1 MENLENKKLFI
12 LDKVEEGEAAFNEM
26 VKDEMIYNPDG
37 AKYGRIVDILVLDK
51 KTREGQ
57 AYEQIQLVIEGS
69 DKKRYTK
76 NWSVDFCRKYFNQ
89 LGVKSA
95 DIHHAMIVFKIS
107 DTRFKRM
114 GMFMFCVTDGEAVIP
129 EAYEDE
135 GTDFSERLKKL
146 GL

>member
-1 MENLENKKLFI
+1 MENKHLFI
-12 LDKVEEGEAAFNEM
+12 LDKIEEGEAAFNEM
-26 VKDEMIYNPDG
+26 VEDEIIYNPEG
-37 AKYGRIVDILVLDK
+37 CKYGRIVDILVLDK

-69 DKKRYTK
+69 DRKRYTK

-89 LGVKSA
+89 IGIKSV
-95 DIHHAMIVFKIS
+95 DIHHAMVVFKVN
-107 DTRFKRM
+107 DTRFKRV
-114 GMFMFCVTDGEAVIP
+114 GMFMFCVTDDEFVVTEP
-129 EAYEDE
+129 YEEE

>member
-1 MENLENKKLFI
+1 MENKQLFI
-12 LDKVEEGEAAFNEM
+12 LDKIEEGQTAFDEM
-26 VKDEMIYNPDG
+26 VKDEVIYNPEDC
-37 AKYGRIVDILVLDK
+37 KYGRIVDILVLDK

-69 DKKRYTK
+69 DRKRYTK

-95 DIHHAMIVFKIS
+95 DIHHAMVVFKII
-107 DTRFKRM
+107 DTRFKRI
-114 GMFMFCVTDGEAVIP
+114 GMFMFCVTDDDYITTEP
-129 EAYEDE
+129 YEEE

>member
-1 MENLENKKLFI
+1 MENKQLFI
-12 LDKVEEGEAAFNEM
+12 LDKIEEGAAAFDEM
-26 VKDEMIYNPDG
+26 VKDEIIYNPEG
-37 AKYGRIVDILVLDK
+37 CKYGRIVDILVLDK

-69 DKKRYTK
+69 DRKRYTK

-89 LGVKSA
+89 MGVKSA
-95 DIHHAMIVFKIS
+95 DIHHAMVVFKVT
-107 DTRFKRM
+107 DTRFKRI
-114 GMFMFCVTDGEAVIP
+114 GMFMFCVTDGVCVTTEP
-129 EAYEDE
+129 YEEE

>member
-1 MENLENKKLFI
+1 MENKHLFI
-12 LDKVEEGEAAFNEM
+12 LDKIEEGTAAFEEM
-26 VKDEMIYNPDG
+26 VKDEIIYNPEG
-37 AKYGRIVDILVLDK
+37 CKYGRIVDILVLDK

-69 DKKRYTK
+69 DRKRYTK

-89 LGVKSA
+89 IGIKSV
-95 DIHHAMIVFKIS
+95 DIHHAMVIFKIT
-107 DTRFKRM
+107 DTRFKRI
-114 GMFMFCVTDGEAVIP
+114 GMFMFCVTDGEYVTTEP
-129 EAYEDE
+129 YEEE

>member
-1 MENLENKKLFI
+1 MENKQLFI
-12 LDKVEEGEAAFNEM
+12 LDAIEEGQAAFDDM
-26 VKDEMIYNPDG
+26 VKGEVIYNPEG
-37 AKYGRIVDILVLDK
+37 CKYGRIVDILVLDK

-69 DKKRYTK
+69 DRKRYTK

-95 DIHHAMIVFKIS
+95 DIHHAMVIFKIT
-107 DTRFKRM
+107 DTRFKRI
-114 GMFMFCVTDGEAVIP
+114 GMFMFCVTDGDYVTIEP
-129 EAYEDE
+129 YEEE

>member
-1 MENLENKKLFI
+1 MENKKLFI
-12 LDKVEEGEAAFNEM
+12 IDKVEDGAAAFDQM
-26 VKDEMIYNPDG
+26 VDDEMIYNPEG
-37 AKYGRIVDILVLDK
+37 CKYGRVVDILVLDK

-69 DKKRYTK
+69 DRKRYTK

-89 LGVKSA
+89 LEVKSP
-95 DIHHAMIVFKIS
+95 DIHHAMVVFKIS
-107 DTRFKRM
+107 DARFKRV
-114 GMFMFCVTDGEAVIP
+114 GMFMFCVTNGEYVMTEP
-129 EAYEDE
+129 YEDE

>member
-1 MENLENKKLFI
+1 MENKQLFI
-12 LDKVEEGEAAFNEM
+12 IDRLEDGNVPFGNM
-26 VKDEMIYNPDG
+26 VDCGVIYNPEG
-37 AKYGRIVDILVLDK
+37 CRYGRIVDILVLDK

-69 DKKRYTK
+69 DRKRYTK

-95 DIHHAMIVFKIS
+95 DIHHAMVVFKIN
-107 DTRFKRM
+107 DTRFKRI
-114 GMFMFCVTDGEAVIP
+114 GMFMFCVTDGEYVTTEP
-129 EAYEDE
+129 YEEE